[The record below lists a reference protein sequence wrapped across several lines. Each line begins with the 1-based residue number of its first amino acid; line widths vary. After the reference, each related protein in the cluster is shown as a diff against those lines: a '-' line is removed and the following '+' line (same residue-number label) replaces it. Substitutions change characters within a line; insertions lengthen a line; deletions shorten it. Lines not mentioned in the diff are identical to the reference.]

1 MSRRRS
7 VGTALTAG
15 LAALA
20 LAWLV
25 QTQSGLVA
33 TQPADTSP
41 GASASAP
48 VTAEATEP
56 APGLPDVAY
65 TELPEEAQETIA
77 RVESGG
83 PFPYEQDGDVFA
95 NRELLLPTHAY
106 GYYRE
111 YTVQTPGSDDRGARR
126 VVAGSAGEVYYTDD
140 HYESF
145 WRVRR

>member
-7 VGTALTAG
+7 VVTALVTG
-15 LAALA
+15 LAVLA

-33 TQPADTSP
+33 TRPAEPAP
-41 GASASAP
+41 GGPSSVP

-56 APGLPDVAY
+56 APGLSEVTYAD
-65 TELPEEAQETIA
+65 LPAEARRTITLL
-77 RVESGG
+77 RSGG
-83 PFPYEQDGDVFA
+83 RFPYEQDGDVFA

-106 GYYRE
+106 GYYRK
-111 YTVQTPGSDDRGARR
+111 YTVETPGSDDRGARR
-126 VVAGSAGEVYYTDD
+126 IVAGSAGEVYYTDD

-145 WRVRR
+145 GRVRR

>member
-7 VGTALTAG
+7 VLTALTAG
-15 LAALA
+15 LAALV

-33 TQPADTSP
+33 TRSTDAPPSPA
-41 GASASAP
+41 ASVP

-56 APGLPDVAY
+56 ALGLPDVEYAD
-65 TELPEEAQETIA
+65 LPAEAKDTVA
-77 RVESGG
+77 RIRSGG
-83 PFPYEQDGDVFA
+83 PFRYEQDGDVFA

-111 YTVQTPGSDDRGARR
+111 YTVETPGSDDRGARR
-126 VVAGSAGEVYYTDD
+126 IVAGSAGEVYYTDD

-145 WRVRR
+145 GRVRR